1 VSLAFEE
8 RNRDDPQILP
18 LYADFIR
25 EADTELG
32 RDVVE
37 AELAAGPPLDLMPP
51 NGVLLLAIRDGEAAG
66 IGGVRHLDTEVA
78 EIKSMYV
85 APGHRGGGIGTAL
98 LHRLEA
104 IAHGRGCL
112 ATRLDTSDYL
122 TPAVALYRSAGYG
135 EVPDYNGN
143 PKANLW
149 FERRS
154 NVQD

>member
-1 VSLAFEE
+1 VSVEFEE
-8 RNRDDPQILP
+8 RDPGDPLVVR

-25 EADTELG
+25 ETDTELG
-32 RDVVE
+32 RDVVD
-37 AELAAGPPLDLMPP
+37 AELAAGPPRDLVPP
-51 NGVLLLAIRDGEAAG
+51 NGAMLLALRDGEPAA

-78 EIKSMYV
+78 EVKSMYV
-85 APGHRGGGIGTAL
+85 VPEHRTAGVGVAML
-98 LHRLEA
+98 RRLEA
-104 IAHGRGCL
+104 IAAGHGCI

-122 TPAVALYRSAGYG
+122 TPAVALYRSAGYL